1 MNQSPRRVAGPRR
14 RLAAIALLASSAL
27 AVAACSSNSG
37 SSSTSGS
44 ASSAAAGNN
53 STATGTP
60 ILIGGQGDL
69 NAAIGVTDGFQA
81 RIDAANKAGGIDG
94 HPIKFLGTLDDA
106 LSPQTNLTNSQKLVE
121 SDHVVAIAPYVSNIC
136 TSSGTGFLAQ
146 NKTPFI
152 GWATCAGWLGNQY
165 GIGINGAQ
173 VNIHY
178 QATNGMTQLV
188 TAMKN
193 MPAYNVKQA
202 SDVKLA
208 LIGFSGTNGSFA
220 TASLTAAA
228 KAVGIDVVYS
238 QASIPLAATNFAPYA
253 QAVTGAGANAVYE
266 ITDAP
271 LAVGLSGALKAAGFK
286 GFAVNGVTYLPGQLA
301 SSASTRA
308 ALDGVGVESEFPVNE
323 DNSPASQAAVQQ
335 LSAAGKSTSLTTGI
349 SQGYWSADV
358 LVQLLQATA
367 KRVGAGNI
375 TGAALEATVTGGWT
389 YTGGLGTMSYPN
401 AWTYPTGCGTLVQQ
415 QGTTYKLLVPYGC
428 SSKVAKLGL

>member
-1 MNQSPRRVAGPRR
+1 MNQSPPRPARR
-14 RLAAIALLASSAL
+14 RHRVAAIALLTVSAL
-27 AVAACSSNSG
+27 AVAACSSSS

-44 ASSAAAGNN
+44 SSSGAGGSTSAA
-53 STATGTP
+53 TGSP
-60 ILIGGQGDL
+60 IIIGGQADL
-69 NAAIGVTDGFQA
+69 NGAIGINDGFQA

-106 LSPQTNLTNSQKLVE
+106 FSGQTNLTDSQKLVQ
-121 SDHVVAIAPYVSNIC
+121 SDHVVAVAPYASNVC
-136 TSSGTGFLAQ
+136 TNAGTGFLSQ
-146 NKTPFI
+146 NQTPFI
-152 GWATCAGWLGNQY
+152 GWATCAGWIGNKF

-173 VNIHY
+173 VNINL

-188 TAMKN
+188 NAMKN

-208 LIGFSGTNGSFA
+208 LIGFSGINGSFA

-238 QASIPLAATNFAPYA
+238 KAPIPLAATNFAPYA
-253 QAVTGAGANAVYE
+253 QAVIGSGANAVYE

-271 LAVGLSGALKAAGFK
+271 LAVGLTGALKAASFK
-286 GFAVNGVTYLPGQLA
+286 GFAVNGVTYIPGQLK
-301 SSASTRA
+301 SSAATQA

-323 DNSPASQAAVQQ
+323 DNTPAVQAAVQQ
-335 LSAAGKSTSLTTGI
+335 LSADGKSTYLTTGI
-349 SQGYWSADV
+349 SQGYWSADI
-358 LVQLLQATA
+358 LIALLQATA

-375 TGAALEATVTGGWT
+375 TGAAIQATVAGGWT

-415 QGTTYKLLVPYGC
+415 QGTTYKLLEPYSC
-428 SSKVAKLGL
+428 SSAVAKTGL